1 MSEQIPTDLTDPRE
15 IYSVSEINQQ
25 LKYVIASNF
34 SLLWIEGEIS
44 NLARPASGH
53 LYFSIKD
60 KNAQLRCVMFRN
72 SNQRV
77 AFEISNGLQVV
88 IRAKASLYEAR
99 GDLQLIVD
107 GMEEAGFGALQR
119 QFEVL
124 KSKLYEQ
131 GLFDEGSK
139 NEIPTFPSEIAI
151 ITSPSS
157 AAIKDYLQVAQRRY
171 PCCKMAIYSVPVQGD
186 QAAGKIS
193 SAIRAANTHAKADVI
208 VLIRGGGSIED
219 LWSFNDEAL
228 AHVIAASEIPIV
240 SGIGHEIDYT
250 IADFVADLR
259 APTPSIAAELT
270 CPETSALHAM
280 LINSQ
285 RILKRLSIELINNLA
300 QSTDW
305 LSQRLQRTHP
315 STTIINSQKQAL
327 QRLLDRLQRSRQI
340 HTKDNR
346 YKLQHLLHRL
356 RSQSPQMLLEA
367 QRTRVNTLNS
377 RLRETTHHQ
386 FDQMSHKFQLCTAT
400 MNAVSPLNTLQRG
413 YSITTKNQ
421 KTSEVINHHSQ
432 VCKGDQLT
440 TYLATGE
447 VVSRVESTSSKNI
460 IEDISTSNKNTI

>member
-1 MSEQIPTDLTDPRE
+1 MSEQIPTDLIDPRE

-25 LKYVIASNF
+25 LKHAIASNF
-34 SLLWIEGEIS
+34 ALLWVEGEIS

-72 SNQRV
+72 SCQRV
-77 AFEISNGLQVV
+77 AFEISNGLQVI

-107 GMEEAGFGALQR
+107 AMEEAGFGALQK
-119 QFEVL
+119 QFEAL
-124 KSKLYEQ
+124 KSKLYEE

-139 NEIPTFPSEIAI
+139 KQIPTFPSEIAI

-157 AAIKDYLQVAQRRY
+157 AAIRDYLQVAKRRY
-171 PCCKMAIYSVPVQGD
+171 PCCKMTIYSVPVQGD

-193 SAIRAANTHAKADVI
+193 SAIRAANIHARADVI

-219 LWSFNDEAL
+219 LWSFNDESL
-228 AHVIAASEIPIV
+228 ARAIAASEIPIV

-259 APTPSIAAELT
+259 APTPSVAAELT
-270 CPETSALHAM
+270 CPETDALQAM
-280 LINSQ
+280 LVNSQ
-285 RILKRLSIELINNLA
+285 RILERLSIGLINNLS

-315 STTIINSQKQAL
+315 STIINSQKQAL
-327 QRLLDRLQRSRQI
+327 QGLLDRLQRSTQI

-356 RSQSPQMLLEA
+356 RSQSPQMLLES
-367 QRTRVNTLNS
+367 QRTWVNTLNS
-377 RLRETTHHQ
+377 RLRETTRHQ
-386 FDQMSHKFQLCTAT
+386 FEQMTHRFQLCTAT

-421 KTSEVINHHSQ
+421 NASEVINHHSQ
-432 VCKGDQLT
+432 VSKGDQLT
-440 TYLATGE
+440 TYLAIGE

-460 IEDISTSNKNTI
+460 VDIISTSNKDAK

>member
-1 MSEQIPTDLTDPRE
+1 MPTDSTNARE

-25 LKYVIASNF
+25 LKHAIASNF
-34 SLLWIEGEIS
+34 ALLWVEGEIS

-77 AFEISNGLQVV
+77 PFEIINGVQVI

-119 QFEVL
+119 QFEAL
-124 KSKLYEQ
+124 KSKLSEE
-131 GLFDEGSK
+131 GLFDESQK
-139 NEIPTFPSEIAI
+139 KQIPAFPGEIAI
-151 ITSPSS
+151 VTSPSG

-171 PCCKMAIYSVPVQGD
+171 PCCKKTIYSVPVQGE
-186 QAAGKIS
+186 QAADKIS
-193 SAIRAANTHAKADVI
+193 NAIRAINTQASADII

-219 LWSFNDEAL
+219 LWSFNSEVL
-228 AHVIAASEIPIV
+228 ARSISASDIPIV

-259 APTPSIAAELT
+259 APTPSVAAELT
-270 CPETSALHAM
+270 CPETDVLFAM
-280 LINSQ
+280 LTNSQ
-285 RILKRLSIELINNLA
+285 RRLEKLSIELINTCA

-305 LSQRLQRTHP
+305 LSQRLQRSHP
-315 STTIINSQKQAL
+315 STVINAQKQSL
-327 QRLLDRLQRSRQI
+327 KGLLDRLQRSTLTQTI
-340 HTKDNR
+340 NNS
-346 YKLQHLLHRL
+346 YQLQSLTQRFLT
-356 RSQSPQMLLEA
+356 QSPQKWLE
-367 QRTRVNTLNS
+367 TKKSHVKTINS
-377 RLRETTHHQ
+377 RLYETIRHLIDQKTHNLELQ
-386 FDQMSHKFQLCTAT
+386 STT

-413 YSITTKNQ
+413 YSITVMNKQSSQLVTDHTQ
-421 KTSEVINHHSQ
+421 VNH
-432 VCKGDQLT
+432 GDQLT
-440 TYLATGE
+440 TYLASGE

-460 IEDISTSNKNTI
+460 VEKISPSTKDTN